1 MDAALRYYDGLV
13 CATARRCVAFCEED
27 YDDVVQVL
35 RVKVWQA
42 LRAYDPRRA
51 RTDRD
56 RYVFMC
62 VRDRAKDVVKKKKRN
77 QLHIEDLRTVGDRA
91 SQTSTTDRFDARYL
105 CSTREENYAAIE
117 DDDDPLAGL
126 DELEREIARMLTA
139 DYKQAQVA
147 RALGLQK
154 VEMDRAMRSIRF
166 KLAAL
171 RPLSANGAGDGAG
184 DDRADQRAERNG
196 HNRLDAL
203 AVAPA
208 VFQAEAPA
216 EQRPDDRPHYPASV
230 VAA

>member
-1 MDAALRYYDGLV
+1 VLTSPSNGGDPEAMDVALRYYDGLV
-13 CATARRCVAFCEED
+13 CATARRCVAFCEDD

-42 LRAYDPRRA
+42 LRAYDPQKT

-56 RYVFMC
+56 HYVFMC

-77 QLHIEDLRTVGDRA
+77 QLHIEDLRV
-91 SQTSTTDRFDARYL
+91 TSTTDRFDARYL
-105 CSTREENYAAIE
+105 CSTREANYAAIE

-126 DELEREIARMLTA
+126 DELEREIAQMLTA

-154 VEMDRAMRSIRF
+154 VEMDRAMKSIRC

-171 RPLSANGAGDGAG
+171 RPA
-184 DDRADQRAERNG
+184 AEPVTIVGLR
-196 HNRLDAL
+196 DA
-203 AVAPA
+203 
-208 VFQAEAPA
+208 
-216 EQRPDDRPHYPASV
+216 PDAR